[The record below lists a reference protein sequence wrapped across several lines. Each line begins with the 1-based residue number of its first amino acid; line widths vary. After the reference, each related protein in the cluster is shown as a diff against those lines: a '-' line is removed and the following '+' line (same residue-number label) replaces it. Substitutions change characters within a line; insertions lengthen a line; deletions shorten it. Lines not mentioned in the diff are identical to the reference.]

1 MGEQSGRFEVG
12 TEEWLHQR
20 GGRLTFLRSGRPSVG
35 LAWTIRFR
43 NVLPTEVLVDPG
55 VLRDWLTETY
65 PDVTCA
71 DSLFTGELLDQV
83 RSLRESIYA
92 LLMAAVHGES
102 WQDEDRLVINR
113 AAQGA
118 RFGHS
123 LTSKGV
129 ALTRAS
135 SGEQALCELAIDAI
149 DVLKSDRA
157 RIKKCE
163 GPLCAL
169 PFLDESR
176 GATRRWCTTQR

>member
-1 MGEQSGRFEVG
+1 M
-12 TEEWLHQR
+12 
-20 GGRLTFLRSGRPSVG
+20 TFLRSGRPSVD

-43 NVLPTEVLVDPG
+43 NVWPTEMLVDSG
-55 VLRDWLTETY
+55 ALRDWLKETY
-65 PDVTCA
+65 PDVTFA
-71 DSLFTGELLDQV
+71 DSLYVGELLDQV
-83 RSLRESIYA
+83 RALRESVYA
-92 LLMAAVHGES
+92 LLMATAHGES

-118 RFGHS
+118 RFVHS
-123 LTSKGV
+123 LASTRA

-135 SGEQALCELAIDAI
+135 SGEQVLSELATDAI
-149 DVLKSDRA
+149 DVFKSDRA

-176 GATRRWCTTQR
+176 GATRRWCATQRCGNRVNTKAYRERSRR